1 MNILIFSSFIIVA
14 ILFLQY
20 FYSTKKRIKIL
31 VLFGIPFGFFA
42 LGLSYLFNSCFGAST
57 PINIQTINLT
67 EQNLKIYAIAFWEDY
82 GNGSGNYTNYD
93 TELRPSETSEFC
105 IDNDGGKFWLVAKN
119 DKNEIKY
126 LEEISKNESD
136 FNFKI
141 NANKNVEIDKAQ
153 IAKELTIQTDKSI
166 EFEKYLVWTNIILIG
181 LLSFILLKN
190 INSQ

>member
-42 LGLSYLFNSCFGAST
+42 LGLNYLFNSCFGAST